1 MRRPIFLKIFG
12 GFLLVALS
20 LAALMLVTSYEVIR
34 SHYIRA
40 TARNLESIGIP
51 LRHDF
56 APVIATGDEQ
66 KLNRIARDYGQQLE
80 LRITIIDE
88 TGRVLADSERD
99 PAALENHGHRPEMS
113 QALQGRTGESIRYS
127 TTFDRDLLYIALPVK
142 NKERIIGV
150 LRLSMTLG
158 HIDDLLE
165 TLLKR
170 LIGLTAL
177 IIAAS
182 LLVSAFF
189 SHLLSSPVRALS
201 KAARSVADGDFSARV
216 PPATNDE
223 ISDLAESFNDMAGRL
238 DHTFSELT
246 SRKEELE
253 GIMSSITEVLLV
265 LDEQGKVILH
275 NAAAQEIIPAATI
288 PGRYYWELFRS
299 ARLNSLVQD
308 ALAGPASGEM
318 ELQGKTYLC
327 SITHLSSLKARIV
340 LLHDITGMKQVE
352 RVKKDLVVNVSHELR
367 TPLTAI
373 KGFAETCMD
382 EADGTMKEHLKI
394 ILHHTDR
401 LIAMVSDLLV
411 LSEMEERPR
420 LAMEDVKLKDLIG
433 NVLAAYEPRIRDKGL
448 DLTVEC
454 PEITIRADPFRLEQL
469 LTNLV
474 DNALKYTDKGGIS
487 IVVERGDGCVVMLL
501 EDTGIG
507 IPKEHLGRIFERFYV
522 VDKSRSRIMGGTGL
536 GLSIAKHIA
545 LLHGGRIEVKSTP
558 YSGTTFRV
566 VIPAGT

>member
-40 TARNLESIGIP
+40 TAGNLESIGIP

-66 KLNRIARDYGQQLE
+66 KLNRIARYYGQQLE

-253 GIMSSITEVLLV
+253 G
-265 LDEQGKVILH
+265 
-275 NAAAQEIIPAATI
+275 
-288 PGRYYWELFRS
+288 
-299 ARLNSLVQD
+299 
-308 ALAGPASGEM
+308 
-318 ELQGKTYLC
+318 
-327 SITHLSSLKARIV
+327 
-340 LLHDITGMKQVE
+340 
-352 RVKKDLVVNVSHELR
+352 
-367 TPLTAI
+367 
-373 KGFAETCMD
+373 
-382 EADGTMKEHLKI
+382 
-394 ILHHTDR
+394 
-401 LIAMVSDLLV
+401 
-411 LSEMEERPR
+411 
-420 LAMEDVKLKDLIG
+420 
-433 NVLAAYEPRIRDKGL
+433 
-448 DLTVEC
+448 
-454 PEITIRADPFRLEQL
+454 
-469 LTNLV
+469 
-474 DNALKYTDKGGIS
+474 
-487 IVVERGDGCVVMLL
+487 
-501 EDTGIG
+501 
-507 IPKEHLGRIFERFYV
+507 
-522 VDKSRSRIMGGTGL
+522 
-536 GLSIAKHIA
+536 
-545 LLHGGRIEVKSTP
+545 
-558 YSGTTFRV
+558 
-566 VIPAGT
+566 